1 MASVAEKRVA
11 PAVPEPCDDGS
22 VVARVLAGEVQA
34 FEVLIRR
41 YNQRLYRLA
50 RSIVGDDQ
58 RALDVV
64 QEAYVS
70 AFTHLAT
77 FRGPAGFAT
86 WLHVIVR
93 NQAYAM
99 LREQRRE
106 ASYETAVMEGMQ
118 HEDSDLAPG
127 PEQALSSARLGA
139 MLETAIDRLPSP
151 FRVVF
156 VLRAVEGLS
165 VRETAEVLDLNEKT
179 VKTRYFRAKRLLRER
194 CRRQLQ
200 AAGGHVYEFA
210 GARCDALTARV
221 MGRITGDDA
230 A

>member
-1 MASVAEKRVA
+1 EKRVA

-70 AFTHLAT
+70 AFTYLAT
-77 FRGPAGFAT
+77 FRGPDGFAT
-86 WLHVIVR
+86 WRHVIVR
-93 NQAYAM
+93 NQAYGM

-139 MLETAIDRLPSP
+139 MLEAAIDRLPPP

-156 VLRAVEGLS
+156 VLRA
-165 VRETAEVLDLNEKT
+165 
-179 VKTRYFRAKRLLRER
+179 
-194 CRRQLQ
+194 
-200 AAGGHVYEFA
+200 
-210 GARCDALTARV
+210 
-221 MGRITGDDA
+221 
-230 A
+230 